1 MRAAQSQAPGGE
13 SALAQLCRT
22 YWYPLYMFARRR
34 GHSPDDAQDLTQG
47 FFLHLLEQRSLAGV
61 DRLKGKFR
69 SFLLASFQN
78 HLSDPFDRAH
88 RLKREGGKEF
98 VELDAEEAEDRYR
111 LEPVECLT
119 AEKMF
124 DARWA
129 MTLLAE
135 ALNRLRQ
142 EYATE
147 GKTSTFEALRV
158 FLDPVNSRAVP
169 SYEEIAARLGVST
182 GAIKTL
188 IHRLRKRY
196 TALLREEDGRTVCD
210 QAELDEEIH
219 ALCEALVA
227 SEGRL
232 WSMKMEDRR
241 SCSVCGTECPASME
255 FCPVCLL
262 RRGLD
267 EPPESDESSSVE
279 KASVESSPGLPE
291 HRFEHYELVKGEDGK
306 PIELGRGAMGVT
318 YKAFDVNLRCPVTLK
333 VISERYLGDEA
344 ARLRFLRE
352 ARAAAS
358 VRHTNVASVFHL
370 GRTGQNYFYAMEF
383 VEGETLGNLIRHR
396 FELRIASG
404 EQR

>member
-1 MRAAQSQAPGGE
+1 MRATQSQAPGGE

-78 HLSDPFDRAH
+78 HLCDQFDRAQ
-88 RLKREGGKEF
+88 RLKRGGGKEF
-98 VELDAEEAEDRYR
+98 VELDAEEAEERYR
-111 LEPVECLT
+111 LEPVESLT

-169 SYEEIAARLGVST
+169 PYEEVAARLGVST

-196 TALLREEDGRTVCD
+196 TALLREEVGRTVSD
-210 QAELDEEIH
+210 PAEIDEEVH
-219 ALCEALVA
+219 ALCEALIA
-227 SEGRL
+227 SEGHL
-232 WSMKMEDRR
+232 
-241 SCSVCGTECPASME
+241 
-255 FCPVCLL
+255 
-262 RRGLD
+262 
-267 EPPESDESSSVE
+267 
-279 KASVESSPGLPE
+279 SP
-291 HRFEHYELVKGEDGK
+291 
-306 PIELGRGAMGVT
+306 
-318 YKAFDVNLRCPVTLK
+318 
-333 VISERYLGDEA
+333 
-344 ARLRFLRE
+344 
-352 ARAAAS
+352 
-358 VRHTNVASVFHL
+358 
-370 GRTGQNYFYAMEF
+370 
-383 VEGETLGNLIRHR
+383 
-396 FELRIASG
+396 
-404 EQR
+404 

>member
-88 RLKREGGKEF
+88 RLKRRGGKEF

-147 GKTSTFEALRV
+147 GQTSTFEALRV

-169 SYEEIAARLGVST
+169 SYEEIAARLGGST

-196 TALLREEDGRTVCD
+196 TALLREEVGRTVSD
-210 QAELDEEIH
+210 PAEIDEEIH
-219 ALCEALVA
+219 ALCEALIA

-232 WSMKMEDRR
+232 
-241 SCSVCGTECPASME
+241 GP
-255 FCPVCLL
+255 
-262 RRGLD
+262 
-267 EPPESDESSSVE
+267 
-279 KASVESSPGLPE
+279 
-291 HRFEHYELVKGEDGK
+291 
-306 PIELGRGAMGVT
+306 
-318 YKAFDVNLRCPVTLK
+318 
-333 VISERYLGDEA
+333 
-344 ARLRFLRE
+344 
-352 ARAAAS
+352 
-358 VRHTNVASVFHL
+358 
-370 GRTGQNYFYAMEF
+370 
-383 VEGETLGNLIRHR
+383 
-396 FELRIASG
+396 
-404 EQR
+404 